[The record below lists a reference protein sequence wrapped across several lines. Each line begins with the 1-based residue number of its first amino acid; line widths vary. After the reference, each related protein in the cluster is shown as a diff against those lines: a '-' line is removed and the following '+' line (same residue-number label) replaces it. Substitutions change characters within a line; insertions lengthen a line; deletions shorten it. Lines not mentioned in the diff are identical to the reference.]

1 MSYKKVFVEE
11 INIKAIKIVAS
22 LRVRGIEMIL
32 NKKGPLGFLLN
43 LTSNFADISD
53 AEFNFDELVINSV
66 HESQEAL
73 LNSFINHYK

>member
-1 MSYKKVFVEE
+1 
-11 INIKAIKIVAS
+11 
-22 LRVRGIEMIL
+22 MIL